1 MKEYDNFVMQ
11 FGSGMSAN
19 KSNGYT
25 EKKTYKYEDK
35 RTKKHGAQRPHKGKM
50 GKYKIK
56 LKYERKDS
64 INRWR

>member
-56 LKYERKDS
+56 
-64 INRWR
+64 